1 MSKIEFHEITLDDK
15 TWMDAR
21 FQEDDRNACE
31 YTFANNFVWRKV
43 YHVEVA
49 EKYGCAVIR
58 FEEEGVVMYSYPIG
72 AGDRRKVIDELI
84 EICREE
90 ERPLIMSPLSEA
102 DREQMLTWYPEQ
114 FLIQGDRN
122 DYDYIYSREK
132 LATLAG
138 KKMHGKRNHIA
149 RFQDEDDWCYEELN
163 DSNIEECR
171 NMTYTWIKMRA
182 EKWNEEM
189 ELEMSVLHEA
199 FDHRK
204 ELGLVGGIIRKA
216 GQIVAF
222 SIGEPLNS
230 DTYVVH
236 FEKAFPDMQGAYPM
250 INQQFVLHVC
260 EDYTYVNRE
269 EDTGDPG
276 LRKAKM
282 SYYPE
287 ILLKKYVAIS
297 SDVICADKDRNR
309 EEIHK
314 IWETCFGDEAELVDF
329 YLDKRMTEDNML
341 LICQDG
347 HAVSMASFLDIN
359 IRDGEEWK
367 PAKYVY
373 SVATL
378 PEYRSRGYAGKILK
392 KAEEIFNMPL
402 VLVPAEKE
410 LVGYYR
416 KVGFTEAYPS
426 ERLLEKQDVPELS
439 AAELNSYSVEEIT
452 AAEYQKIREQK
463 LMRDGFIAWDEA
475 AIRFAMDFNCFCVGR
490 TVKVVWS
497 DDISRDESAEDADI
511 LMYCPE
517 NGTLHI
523 IETTLGEEQF
533 EELLPELMAQ
543 TKTERL
549 VYDRKGIMVLSSDDQ
564 DRQERLLADGYFA
577 LSLA

>member
-15 TWMDAR
+15 AWMDAR

-58 FEEEGVVMYSYPIG
+58 FKEEGVVMYSYPIG
-72 AGDRRKVIDELI
+72 AGDRRKVIDELRT
-84 EICREE
+84 ICEE
-90 ERPLIMSPLSEA
+90 EKRPLIMSPLSEA

-426 ERLLEKQDVPELS
+426 ERLLEKQDVPELF
-439 AAELNSYSVEEIT
+439 AAELNCYSVEDIT

-475 AIRFAMDFNCFCVGR
+475 AIRFAMDFNCFCGGR

>member
-1 MSKIEFHEITLDDK
+1 MLKLQKNMGVRSFVLRRKDEQIEVLTQRYNRMNTI
-15 TWMDAR
+15 MD
-21 FQEDDRNACE
+21 
-31 YTFANNFVWRKV
+31 
-43 YHVEVA
+43 
-49 EKYGCAVIR
+49 
-58 FEEEGVVMYSYPIG
+58 
-72 AGDRRKVIDELI
+72 DRRKVIDELRT
-84 EICREE
+84 ICEE
-90 ERPLIMSPLSEA
+90 EKRPLIMSPLSEA
-102 DREQMLTWYPEQ
+102 DREQMLTWYSEQ

-163 DSNIEECR
+163 DSNIEERR

-260 EDYTYVNRE
+260 GEYTYVNRE

-314 IWETCFGDEAELVDF
+314 I
-329 YLDKRMTEDNML
+329 
-341 LICQDG
+341 
-347 HAVSMASFLDIN
+347 
-359 IRDGEEWK
+359 
-367 PAKYVY
+367 
-373 SVATL
+373 
-378 PEYRSRGYAGKILK
+378 
-392 KAEEIFNMPL
+392 
-402 VLVPAEKE
+402 
-410 LVGYYR
+410 
-416 KVGFTEAYPS
+416 
-426 ERLLEKQDVPELS
+426 
-439 AAELNSYSVEEIT
+439 
-452 AAEYQKIREQK
+452 
-463 LMRDGFIAWDEA
+463 
-475 AIRFAMDFNCFCVGR
+475 
-490 TVKVVWS
+490 
-497 DDISRDESAEDADI
+497 
-511 LMYCPE
+511 
-517 NGTLHI
+517 
-523 IETTLGEEQF
+523 
-533 EELLPELMAQ
+533 
-543 TKTERL
+543 
-549 VYDRKGIMVLSSDDQ
+549 
-564 DRQERLLADGYFA
+564 
-577 LSLA
+577 

>member
-1 MSKIEFHEITLDDK
+1 
-15 TWMDAR
+15 
-21 FQEDDRNACE
+21 
-31 YTFANNFVWRKV
+31 
-43 YHVEVA
+43 
-49 EKYGCAVIR
+49 
-58 FEEEGVVMYSYPIG
+58 
-72 AGDRRKVIDELI
+72 
-84 EICREE
+84 
-90 ERPLIMSPLSEA
+90 
-102 DREQMLTWYPEQ
+102 
-114 FLIQGDRN
+114 
-122 DYDYIYSREK
+122 
-132 LATLAG
+132 
-138 KKMHGKRNHIA
+138 MHGKRNHIA

-199 FDHRK
+199 FDYRK

-250 INQQFVLHVC
+250 INQQFVLHAC

-297 SDVICADKDRNR
+297 SDVIFADKDRNR

-359 IRDGEEWK
+359 VRDGEEWK
-367 PAKYVY
+367 PAQICLC
-373 SVATL
+373 SGDT
-378 PEYRSRGYAGKILK
+378 SRIPWQRLCRENLK
-392 KAEEIFNMPL
+392 E
-402 VLVPAEKE
+402 
-410 LVGYYR
+410 GR
-416 KVGFTEAYPS
+416 
-426 ERLLEKQDVPELS
+426 
-439 AAELNSYSVEEIT
+439 
-452 AAEYQKIREQK
+452 
-463 LMRDGFIAWDEA
+463 RDF
-475 AIRFAMDFNCFCVGR
+475 
-490 TVKVVWS
+490 
-497 DDISRDESAEDADI
+497 
-511 LMYCPE
+511 
-517 NGTLHI
+517 
-523 IETTLGEEQF
+523 
-533 EELLPELMAQ
+533 
-543 TKTERL
+543 
-549 VYDRKGIMVLSSDDQ
+549 
-564 DRQERLLADGYFA
+564 
-577 LSLA
+577 